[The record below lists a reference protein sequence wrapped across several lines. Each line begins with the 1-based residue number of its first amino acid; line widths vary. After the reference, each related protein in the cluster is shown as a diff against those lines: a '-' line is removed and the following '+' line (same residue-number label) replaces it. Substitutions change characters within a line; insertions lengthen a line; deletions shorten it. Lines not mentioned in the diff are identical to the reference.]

1 MPGQQ
6 LLDRLGISQPDNNPL
21 AQPRFD
27 VSVFDPGLEG
37 TAKRGLNTLA
47 DLFFGA
53 TPQEQAISYAMAMLP
68 FGLVARPAAKV
79 AKKAYKAVKSKIPKL
94 SAKAR
99 AAHPTLPVEGG
110 WGNIGQRS
118 AKEVQEGT
126 SIIDTRTGE
135 IIGEINPNTGK
146 KTYLV
151 SRTKKNP
158 PARMEVHGRT
168 QYVTEGDLPIEGLA
182 ASRKEAALRKLN
194 RQRMTRQEYAIKANQ
209 KRLDKLQ
216 KKAEKTPGTAA
227 YNRKQAA
234 KREAAARRANEK
246 DRLREDP
253 GRLRTLPDLKPGE
266 DSVEYARKLMDK
278 LKVFKD

>member
-1 MPGQQ
+1 MPGQE
-6 LLDRLGISQPDNNPL
+6 LLNLLGMSQPDNNPL

-27 VSVFDPGLEG
+27 VSAFDSGLEG

-47 DLFFGA
+47 DFWWGA
-53 TPQEQAISYAMAMLP
+53 TPKEQAISYAMAMVP

-79 AKKAYKAVKSKIPKL
+79 AKKAYTAVKSQLPKL

-110 WGNIGQRS
+110 WGNIGKRS
-118 AKEVQEGT
+118 AKEVEEGT
-126 SIIDTRTGE
+126 NIIDTRTGE
-135 IIGEINPNTGK
+135 IIGEISPYTGK

-151 SRTKKNP
+151 SRTQKKP

-182 ASRKEAALRKLN
+182 ASRKKKALDKLN
-194 RQRMTRQEYAIKANQ
+194 SQRLTRQQYAIKANQ

-227 YNRKQAA
+227 YNKKQAA
-234 KREAAARRANEK
+234 KREAAARRANEA
-246 DRLREDP
+246 DRREEQWSR
-253 GRLRTLPDLKPGE
+253 GGLPDLKPGE
-266 DSVEYARKLMDK
+266 DAVEHMRKLIDK
-278 LKVFKD
+278 MKEFHG

>member
-6 LLDRLGISQPDNNPL
+6 LIDRLGISQPNNNPL

-53 TPQEQAISYAMAMLP
+53 TPQEQAVSYAMSVVP

-79 AKKAYKAVKSKIPKL
+79 AQKVYKAVKSKIPKL

-110 WGNIGQRS
+110 WGSIGKRS
-118 AKEVQEGT
+118 AKEVEEGT
-126 SIIDTRTGE
+126 NIIDTRTGE
-135 IIGEINPNTGK
+135 IIGEINPDTGK

-151 SRTKKNP
+151 SRTKKKP

-168 QYVTEGDLPIEGLA
+168 QYVREGDLPIEGLA
-182 ASRKEAALRKLN
+182 ASRKAKALDKLN
-194 RQRMTRQEYAIKANQ
+194 SQRLTRQQYAIKANQ
-209 KRLDKLQ
+209 KRLEKLQ
-216 KKAEKTPGTAA
+216 KKAEKNTSLEI
-227 YNRKQAA
+227 Y
-234 KREAAARRANEK
+234 
-246 DRLREDP
+246 L
-253 GRLRTLPDLKPGE
+253 
-266 DSVEYARKLMDK
+266 
-278 LKVFKD
+278 